1 MITYPIT
8 HRELQEAIDKASHFL
23 LESKKAGYAPGSD
36 ATVEYL
42 KQLHKLQIALLG
54 KIEVSK

>member
-23 LESKKAGYAPGSD
+23 LEAKKVGTLCGIGI
-36 ATVEYL
+36 TEKHL
-42 KQLHKLQIALLG
+42 EQLYKLQIALLG
-54 KIEVSK
+54 KIESK